1 MLQNWK
7 SSNHHAYFSFF
18 VCFHLYLIY
27 RFGFSLPALLYWITF
42 LFFSKQIGCYFVCD
56 CACDTRR
63 WSNNS
68 NFYIFAIQSIPWSTI
83 QTMEVELLVV
93 GAKNRF
99 MVLVT
104 IVIDLDAQTTG
115 IINHVQNYPLG
126 CTIPYTHYI
135 LLFFLMKKL
144 VVLRKKTIAAK
155 SIKNLALNTL
165 IVVTVV
171 TSTFTSNALFCNLK
185 LNSTI
190 THTS

>member
-7 SSNHHAYFSFF
+7 SNNHHADFSFF
-18 VCFHLYLIY
+18 VCFCLYMIY

-68 NFYIFAIQSIPWSTI
+68 FYIFPIQSIPWSTI
-83 QTMEVELLVV
+83 QTTEVELLVV
-93 GAKNRF
+93 GAKNQF

-115 IINHVQNYPLG
+115 IINHVLNYPLD
-126 CTIPYTHYI
+126 CTIPCTQSI
-135 LLFFLMKKL
+135 LLFSFLQSYGHITVTIRTNNFTNANSAKK
-144 VVLRKKTIAAK
+144 IMM
-155 SIKNLALNTL
+155 NTL
-165 IVVTVV
+165 IGVPVA
-171 TSTFTSNALFCNLK
+171 TSTFTSHVLL
-185 LNSTI
+185 
-190 THTS
+190 